1 MNKFTEFLHKV
12 ETEDLAVSET
22 ATSRQMISQSLRNQW
37 RKAGVDALYEDLK
50 AFYPDFD
57 IVQTKDGIVLV
68 AENEP
73 GDFTVSWE
81 LKSSIKN
88 IDYDPFIE
96 AGNYEVE
103 LEQKAVKKE
112 SKRIAEE
119 EKAKRRQKLTDRL
132 NGIE

>member
-12 ETEDLAVSET
+12 EAEDLAVSET

-119 EKAKRRQKLTDRL
+119 EKAKRRQKLVDRL
-132 NGIE
+132 NSRE

>member
-119 EKAKRRQKLTDRL
+119 EKAKRRQKLVDRL
-132 NGIE
+132 NSKE

>member
-37 RKAGVDALYEDLK
+37 RKAGVDALYEDLRV
-50 AFYPDFD
+50 FYPDFD

-119 EKAKRRQKLTDRL
+119 EKAKRRQKLADRL

>member
-1 MNKFTEFLHKV
+1 MNKFTEFLHKI

-37 RKAGVDALYEDLK
+37 RKTGVDALYEDLK
-50 AFYPDFD
+50 TFYPDFD

-103 LEQKAVKKE
+103 LEQKAVKRE

-119 EKAKRRQKLTDRL
+119 EKAKRRQKLADRL

>member
-50 AFYPDFD
+50 TFYPDFD

-73 GDFTVSWE
+73 GNFTVSWE

-119 EKAKRRQKLTDRL
+119 EKAKRRQKLADRL

>member
-119 EKAKRRQKLTDRL
+119 EKAKRRQKLVDRL
-132 NGIE
+132 NSRE